1 MPQID
6 INTTQNV
13 LITHPAASIG
23 KRILAQIIDFI
34 IIIFYSIFVSFIVGL
49 LGNRNTSV
57 MILLYLPVIF
67 YSFLSELFF
76 QGQSLGKMALSIRVV
91 KLDGAQP
98 SVIDYFIRWIFR
110 IIDIPF
116 YGSVAIITIAING
129 KGQRLGDLA
138 AGTTVIDTTR
148 KTNINTSIYR
158 KLPDDY
164 QLQFSQV
171 EKLDEKDIKII
182 NKVLNHHKKNYSRET
197 TNMLINAK
205 EAIMKK
211 TGIKTTMPPRQF
223 LQTII
228 KDYNYIVKES
238 LQDNEIQ
245 LM

>member
-49 LGNRNTSV
+49 LANRNTSV

>member
-49 LGNRNTSV
+49 LANRNTSV

-164 QLQFSQV
+164 QLQFRQV

-205 EAIMKK
+205 EAVMKK

-238 LQDNEIQ
+238 LQDDEIQ